1 MVPGVIWRGGREP
14 MRNVVWMTAA
24 ALLLAGTWGC
34 HPGGGGQGGGG
45 APREGDAAAGDSG
58 PPPGRLPQGVT
69 AEQGGEGRRLYRAN
83 CVMCHGE
90 GARGT
95 QLGPSLVDDQW
106 KRGTGSFEEVIRVV
120 TEGAPATEEFRVPM
134 PSRGN
139 GAYTDAQVR
148 AVSAYAWSLAQQPE
162 PPAQ

>member
-1 MVPGVIWRGGREP
+1 

-24 ALLLAGTWGC
+24 ALLLAGAWGC
-34 HPGGGGQGGGG
+34 DRSGAGQDGG
-45 APREGDAAAGDSG
+45 AERGGDVAAGDSG

-95 QLGPSLVDDQW
+95 QLGPSLVDDRW
-106 KRGTGSFEEVIRVV
+106 SRGSGSFEEVIAVV
-120 TEGAPATEEFRVPM
+120 REGAPATEEFGVPM
-134 PSRGN
+134 PPRGN